1 MGVQFVL
8 KRVHVSILID
18 ILTLIYKHGGHR
30 AHTSDST
37 AASSHVAAVSS
48 SLLVAVLCLNKHK
61 GSV

>member
-30 AHTSDST
+30 PHTSDST

-48 SLLVAVLCLNKHK
+48 SLLVAV
-61 GSV
+61 